1 MEINRI
7 EADRH
12 LIGVGRELE
21 SLDGKAKATLPVH
34 VTEDGLRFFK
44 RDPEGE
50 WERLYDAEQAHLT
63 VGTLQAVVDYL
74 NQNPDGLELD
84 KLLVHVCDVTTV
96 RVMSVPFGGWKQRTT
111 YMRADAVVPIHRFGS
126 WISPDEFVPYLQ
138 SCFVPSDDLDAL
150 IKISGNLVDT
160 SEVRVQDDGV
170 SQEVSIRQG
179 AARKAEVPVPS
190 PAVVFPFST
199 FAEVAQ
205 PAHKVVFR
213 LQSSPLACKLI
224 ECDGG
229 AWKLE
234 AIANIRTWLIENLP
248 EGVKVIA

>member
-34 VTEDGLRFFK
+34 VTEDGLRFYK
-44 RDPEGE
+44 PMLEGE
-50 WERLYDAEQAHLT
+50 WIPLLDAAQGTLN

-74 NQNPDGLELD
+74 NQNPDGLDLD
-84 KLLVHVCDVTTV
+84 KILVHVCDVTTV
-96 RVMSVPFGGWKQRTT
+96 KVMSIPFGGWKQRTT
-111 YMRADAVVPIHRFGS
+111 YMRADAVVPAHRFGS

-150 IKISGNLVDT
+150 IKISGNIVDT

-190 PAVVFPFST
+190 PGRLPVQHLCGSRAASAQGRVQAPV
-199 FAEVAQ
+199 Q
-205 PAHKVVFR
+205 PAG
-213 LQSSPLACKLI
+213 LQAHRMRRRRV
-224 ECDGG
+224 
-229 AWKLE
+229 E
-234 AIANIRTWLIENLP
+234 AGSHRQHPHMAD
-248 EGVKVIA
+248 

>member
-34 VTEDGLRFFK
+34 VTEDGLRFYK

-50 WERLYDAEQAHLT
+50 WQRLHDAEQDTLT

-111 YMRADAVVPIHRFGS
+111 YMRADAVIPAHRFGS
-126 WISPDEFVPYLQ
+126 WTSPDEFVPYLGRSRCAHQ
-138 SCFVPSDDLDAL
+138 DQRQPRGHLRSPRTGRRRVAGSVHPAGRGTQGRSSRTVPGGRLPVQHLRGSRAARAQ
-150 IKISGNLVDT
+150 G
-160 SEVRVQDDGV
+160 RVQAPVLPAGLQAHRV
-170 SQEVSIRQG
+170 RRRRVEAGSHRQHPHM
-179 AARKAEVPVPS
+179 AA
-190 PAVVFPFST
+190 
-199 FAEVAQ
+199 
-205 PAHKVVFR
+205 
-213 LQSSPLACKLI
+213 
-224 ECDGG
+224 
-229 AWKLE
+229 
-234 AIANIRTWLIENLP
+234 
-248 EGVKVIA
+248 

>member
-34 VTEDGLRFFK
+34 VTEDGLRFYK

-50 WERLYDAEQAHLT
+50 WQRLHDAEQDTLT

-111 YMRADAVVPIHRFGS
+111 YMRADAVIPAHRFGS
-126 WISPDEFVPYLQ
+126 WTADFDITADMDLSRRVRPLSPVLLCPLGRSRCAHQDQRQPRGHLRSPRTGRRRVAGSVHPAGRGTQGRSSRTVPGGRLPVQ
-138 SCFVPSDDLDAL
+138 HLRGSRAARAQ
-150 IKISGNLVDT
+150 G
-160 SEVRVQDDGV
+160 RVQ
-170 SQEVSIRQG
+170 
-179 AARKAEVPVPS
+179 APV
-190 PAVVFPFST
+190 
-199 FAEVAQ
+199 
-205 PAHKVVFR
+205 
-213 LQSSPLACKLI
+213 
-224 ECDGG
+224 
-229 AWKLE
+229 
-234 AIANIRTWLIENLP
+234 
-248 EGVKVIA
+248 

>member
-34 VTEDGLRFFK
+34 VTEDGLRFYK

-50 WERLYDAEQAHLT
+50 WQRLHDAEQDTLT

-111 YMRADAVVPIHRFGS
+111 YMRADAVIPAHRFGS
-126 WISPDEFVPYLQ
+126 WTSPDEFVPYLQ

-160 SEVRVQDDGV
+160 SEVRVQDDRV
-170 SQEVSIRQG
+170 S
-179 AARKAEVPVPS
+179 
-190 PAVVFPFST
+190 
-199 FAEVAQ
+199 
-205 PAHKVVFR
+205 
-213 LQSSPLACKLI
+213 
-224 ECDGG
+224 
-229 AWKLE
+229 
-234 AIANIRTWLIENLP
+234 
-248 EGVKVIA
+248 

>member
-34 VTEDGLRFFK
+34 VTEDGLRFYK

-50 WERLYDAEQAHLT
+50 WQRLHDAEQDTLT

-74 NQNPDGLELD
+74 NQNPDGLDLD

-96 RVMSVPFGGWKQRTT
+96 RVMSTPFGGWKQRTT
-111 YMRADAVVPIHRFGS
+111 YMRADAVIPAHRFGS
-126 WISPDEFVPYLQ
+126 WTSPDEFVPYLQ

-150 IKISGNLVDT
+150 IKISGNIVDT

-179 AARKAEVPVPS
+179 AARKAGGRLPVQHLRGSRAARAQGRVQAPVL
-190 PAVVFPFST
+190 PAGL
-199 FAEVAQ
+199 Q
-205 PAHKVVFR
+205 AHRVRRRRV
-213 LQSSPLACKLI
+213 
-224 ECDGG
+224 
-229 AWKLE
+229 E
-234 AIANIRTWLIENLP
+234 AGSHRQHPHMA
-248 EGVKVIA
+248 A

>member
-21 SLDGKAKATLPVH
+21 SLDAKVKATLPVH
-34 VTEDGLRFFK
+34 VTEDGLRFYK
-44 RDPEGE
+44 PDPQKS
-50 WERLYDAEQAHLT
+50 WERLYDAEQDTLR
-63 VGTLQAVVDYL
+63 VGTLQAVADYL
-74 NQNPDGLELD
+74 KQNPDGLD
-84 KLLVHVCDVTTV
+84 IAKLLVHVYGVTTV
-96 RVMSVPFGGWKQRTT
+96 MVTSVPLGSWKRRTV
-111 YMRADAVVPIHRFGS
+111 YMQADAVVPAHRLGS

-138 SCFVPSDDLDAL
+138 SCFVPSADLDAL

-190 PAVVFPFST
+190 PAVIFPFST

-213 LQSSPLACKLI
+213 LQSNPLACKLI

-234 AIANIRTWLIENLP
+234 AIANIHKWLRENLP

>member
-1 MEINRI
+1 MEINRL

-12 LIGVGRELE
+12 LIGVGRELQ

-34 VTEDGLRFFK
+34 VTEDGLRFYK
-44 RDPEGE
+44 PDMEGD
-50 WERLYDAEQAHLT
+50 WTRLLDATQDTLK
-63 VGTLQAVVDYL
+63 VCTLQSVVDYL
-74 NQNPDGLELD
+74 NQNPDGLDLG
-84 KLLVHVCDVTTV
+84 KILVHVHDVTTV
-96 RVMSVPFGGWKQRTT
+96 NIMSVPFGGWKQRTM
-111 YMRADAVVPIHRFGS
+111 YMQAYAVIPVHRFGS
-126 WISPDEFVPYLQ
+126 WTSPDEFVPYLQ

-190 PAVVFPFST
+190 PAVIFPFST

>member
-1 MEINRI
+1 MEINRT
-7 EADRH
+7 EADKH
-12 LIGVGRELE
+12 LIGVGKELE
-21 SLDGKAKATLPVH
+21 SLDAKAKATLPIH
-34 VTEDGLRFFK
+34 TTEDGLRFYK
-44 RDPEGE
+44 PSPEE
-50 WERLYDAEQAHLT
+50 SWERLYDAEQDMLH

-74 NQNPDGLELD
+74 TQNPDGLDLG

-96 RVMSVPFGGWKQRTT
+96 KIMSVPIGGWKRRTI
-111 YMRADAVVPIHRFGS
+111 YMQAAAVIPVHRFGS
-126 WISPDEFVPYLQ
+126 WILPDEFVPYLQ
-138 SCFVPSDDLDAL
+138 SCFVPSADLNAL

-190 PAVVFPFST
+190 PAVIFPFST
-199 FAEVAQ
+199 FAEVDQ

-229 AWKLE
+229 AWKLK
-234 AIANIRTWLIENLP
+234 AIANIHKWLRENLP
-248 EGVKVIA
+248 EEVKAIA

>member
-21 SLDGKAKATLPVH
+21 SLDGKAKTTLPVH
-34 VTEDGLRFFK
+34 VTEDGLRFYK

-50 WERLYDAEQAHLT
+50 WQRLYDAEQSRLT

-74 NQNPDGLELD
+74 NQNPDGLDLG
-84 KLLVHVCDVTTV
+84 KLLVHVYDVTTV
-96 RVMSVPFGGWKQRTT
+96 KVMSIPFGVWKQRDT
-111 YMRADAVVPIHRFGS
+111 YMQAEAVVPTHRFGS
-126 WISPDEFVPYLQ
+126 WTSPDEFVPYLQ

-179 AARKAEVPVPS
+179 AGTQGRSSRTVPGGRLPVQHLRGSRAARVQGRVPAPV
-190 PAVVFPFST
+190 
-199 FAEVAQ
+199 Q
-205 PAHKVVFR
+205 PAG
-213 LQSSPLACKLI
+213 LQAHRMRRRRM
-224 ECDGG
+224 
-229 AWKLE
+229 E
-234 AIANIRTWLIENLP
+234 AGSHRQHPHMAAGKP
-248 EGVKVIA
+248 A

>member
-1 MEINRI
+1 MEINRL
-7 EADRH
+7 EADKH

-21 SLDGKAKATLPVH
+21 SLDVKAKSALPVH
-34 VTEDGLRFFK
+34 VTEDGLCFYK
-44 RDPEGE
+44 PDQRDTWKP
-50 WERLYDAEQAHLT
+50 LYKPGQETLS

-74 NQNPDGLELD
+74 NQNPDGLDLG

-96 RVMSVPFGGWKQRTT
+96 KVMSIPFGGWKQRNT
-111 YMRADAVVPIHRFGS
+111 YMQAEAVVPAHRFGS
-126 WISPDEFVPYLQ
+126 WTSPDEFVPYLQ

-160 SEVRVQDDGV
+160 SEVRVQDDGM
-170 SQEVSIRQG
+170 SQEVTIRQG

>member
-21 SLDGKAKATLPVH
+21 SLDIKAKAALPVH
-34 VTEDGLRFFK
+34 VTEDGLRFYK
-44 RDPEGE
+44 PDMEGD
-50 WERLYDAEQAHLT
+50 WTRLLDATQDTLK
-63 VGTLQAVVDYL
+63 VCTLQAVVDYL
-74 NQNPDGLELD
+74 NQNPDGLDLG
-84 KLLVHVCDVTTV
+84 KILVHVHDVTTV
-96 RVMSVPFGGWKQRTT
+96 NIMSVPFGGWKQRTM
-111 YMRADAVVPIHRFGS
+111 YMQAYTVIPVHRFGS
-126 WISPDEFVPYLQ
+126 WTSPDEFVPYLQ
-138 SCFVPSDDLDAL
+138 SCFVPSDDLNAL

-248 EGVKVIA
+248 EVVKVIA

>member
-34 VTEDGLRFFK
+34 VTEDGLRFYK

-50 WERLYDAEQAHLT
+50 WQRLHDAEQEALT

-111 YMRADAVVPIHRFGS
+111 YMRADAVIPAHRFGS
-126 WISPDEFVPYLQ
+126 WTSPDEFVPYLQ

-170 SQEVSIRQG
+170 SQEVSSGRARHARQKFPYRPRRSSSRSAPSRKSRSPRTRSCSG
-179 AARKAEVPVPS
+179 SSPARWPASSSSATAARGSWKPS
-190 PAVVFPFST
+190 PTS
-199 FAEVAQ
+199 
-205 PAHKVVFR
+205 AHGCLKTC
-213 LQSSPLACKLI
+213 LKA
-224 ECDGG
+224 
-229 AWKLE
+229 
-234 AIANIRTWLIENLP
+234 
-248 EGVKVIA
+248 